1 MRKPKITGYAGK
13 VRVCD
18 DCWESFAPNHLHR
31 KSTETSGRKDQTSPR
46 HTEPRKLQA
55 VDEHTAMLRLDD
67 PNDRE
72 SYTQWNTSGIDLEKA
87 LSERRRDRKASLNTW
102 WAYWRR
108 ICCFMCRS
116 RQIVHAQP
124 GCCSCCCADHGILH
138 GMTLENDEEEVRII
152 PYGPRKPNFYTTHYF
167 RIAIRRMSPRGIRA
181 TNAAHSIA
189 SNATSPSPN
198 R

>member
-138 GMTLENDEEEVRII
+138 GMTLENDEEENSDPEDEPEGYSRN
-152 PYGPRKPNFYTTHYF
+152 KCCTFYC
-167 RIAIRRMSPRGIRA
+167 
-181 TNAAHSIA
+181 
-189 SNATSPSPN
+189 
-198 R
+198 